1 MGDNNEEI
9 GKNPKIDTQT
19 EKFEILEK
27 LNSQEQKFDEFA
39 KKLQSIEESV
49 SKNQNKKEL
58 KSEKRFAL
66 KNVFKNVTSLEEGRC
81 CNSEKEEHFNV
92 KWSIQIE
99 RQGSSYFEIVVS
111 CVPVAPVGDEWSIET
126 KLEFRVM
133 GNDDN
138 SVIKTMKFCFEPG
151 REWILLDFLK
161 WEEIRDN
168 YLIDGNLTVEVEIEI
183 LKMTGFGKKKFR
195 KFDESQKDVSD
206 VLLVVQDT
214 KFYVSK
220 TYLAAQSS
228 FFKTLFFGNFSES
241 SKSEIPLSGIDS
253 DDFQRFLEVLYGESV
268 IDDSTV
274 EEILHIADMYAT
286 PMVVRRCEE
295 FLLKK
300 SAKSAKKLL
309 GMAARYNLENLK
321 NNCMSGIKTVAD
333 IRAVLPSVI
342 NDLDSRIMA
351 ELLEKAL
358 SLH

>member
-133 GNDDN
+133 
-138 SVIKTMKFCFEPG
+138 
-151 REWILLDFLK
+151 
-161 WEEIRDN
+161 
-168 YLIDGNLTVEVEIEI
+168 
-183 LKMTGFGKKKFR
+183 
-195 KFDESQKDVSD
+195 
-206 VLLVVQDT
+206 VQDT